1 MIQLLRSSTLF
12 DAARYLRSPALIYV
26 ALATPIAA
34 YYMVPDDG
42 ANYAILTINGFSPTL
57 TASVLGLELGVIAAL
72 LLTPLAYIFLKAGP
86 TRTRPWQISDVAP
99 HSRMVWAL
107 GRWMSDCF
115 ILMVLLAFLT
125 VAGLILGTF
134 RLGMQ
139 LNPIPMIV
147 ALWLPAAPA
156 MALVA
161 GLRLVLDARNL
172 TRNWFG
178 DVIFFLVWLALI
190 IASTVGLGQTA
201 ETAMSSNA
209 FADAYGFSAPII
221 GAVDAPVEQIAIIG
235 PTAGESLAV
244 DAWAGITDPAYL
256 ASRGLWLGVAAG
268 LALLAGLIWGPL
280 TAKARTRP
288 EMASGARE
296 SVLSVA
302 FKAPQNAGK
311 ARPNL
316 LAVILAELG
325 QVFRGRV
332 WLAVLAITAVV
343 GAGFDFR
350 TVAGPAILLALI
362 FPLTDASA
370 RWQGRTLSSWLATL
384 GPGPVQRIGA
394 RWMAYTLVTALVL
407 APALGRM
414 VVEDSLVWLPHLG
427 TIMVVVPALIV
438 ATGQITRG
446 PIAGRLLL
454 LIGWYIYLSSA

>member
-1 MIQLLRSSTLF
+1 MIQLLRSSALF

-26 ALATPIAA
+26 ALATPVAA
-34 YYMVPDDG
+34 YYMVPHDD
-42 ANYAILTINGFSPTL
+42 ANYAILTVNGFSPTL
-57 TASVLGLELGVIAAL
+57 TSSVLGLQLGVIAAL

-99 HSRMVWAL
+99 HSRMIWAL
-107 GRWMSDCF
+107 GRWVSDCF

-125 VAGLILGTF
+125 VAGLILGAF

-139 LNPIPMIV
+139 FNPIPMIV

-161 GLRLVLDARNL
+161 GLRMVLDARNL

-190 IASTVGLGQTA
+190 IGSTVGLGKTA

-221 GAVDAPVEQIAIIG
+221 AAVDGPVEQIFIIG
-235 PTAGESLAV
+235 PTAGESLSV
-244 DAWAGITDPAYL
+244 DAWAGITGPAYL
-256 ASRGLWLGVAAG
+256 ASRSLWLGMAAG
-268 LALLAGLIWGPL
+268 LALLAGLIWGPR
-280 TAKARTRP
+280 TAKARTP
-288 EMASGARE
+288 AATASGARE

-302 FKAPQNAGK
+302 FKAPEGAGK

-325 QVFRGRV
+325 QVFRSLF
-332 WLAVLAITAVV
+332 WLAVLAIAAVA
-343 GAGFDFR
+343 GAVFDFR
-350 TVAGPAILLALI
+350 TEAGPVILLALI
-362 FPLTDASA
+362 FPLTEASA
-370 RWQGRTLSSWLATL
+370 RWQSRTLSPWLATL
-384 GPGPVQRIGA
+384 GPGPGQRIGA
-394 RWMAYTLVTALVL
+394 RWTAYTLVVVL
-407 APALGRM
+407 AFGPALGRM
-414 VVEDSLVWLPHLG
+414 LAENNLVWLPHLG
-427 TIMVVVPALIV
+427 IIVVVLPALIV

-446 PIAGRLLL
+446 AIAGRLLL